1 MPLNVKDAQSSAA
14 KFVAR
19 AQAAGAAYTSG
30 VQGAGDTWQ
39 QHTASAGDAFAA
51 GVNAAISSG
60 RFAKGVN
67 RAGAAKYVAVAA
79 GKGAQRYPQGV
90 AAAGPA
96 WQSGVA
102 PYLQMMSGLTLPPR
116 MPRGD
121 PGNLQ
126 RVAAVANANRALKLK
141 S

>member
-1 MPLNVKDAQSSAA
+1 MALSVKDATASAA
-14 KFVAR
+14 KFVSR
-19 AQAAGAAYTSG
+19 AQAAGAAYTAG
-30 VQGAGDTWQ
+30 VQGAGDAWQ
-39 QHTASAGDAFAA
+39 HNTAAAGDAFAA

-67 RAGAAKYVAVAA
+67 KAGSSKYVTAAA

-90 AAAGPA
+90 ASAGPA
-96 WQSGVA
+96 WQQGTQ
-102 PYLQMMSGLTLPPR
+102 PYLAMMAGLSLPPR

-126 RVAAVANANRALKLK
+126 RVAAVAAANRALKLK

>member
-1 MPLNVKDAQSSAA
+1 MPLNVKDATSSAA

-19 AQAAGAAYTSG
+19 AQAAGAAYTQG

-67 RAGAAKYVAVAA
+67 KAGAAKYVAAAA

-96 WQSGVA
+96 WQNGVA

>member
-1 MPLNVKDAQSSAA
+1 MALNVKDAQSSAA

-19 AQAAGAAYTSG
+19 AQAAGAAYTQG
-30 VQGAGDTWQ
+30 VQAAGDIWQ
-39 QHTASAGDAFAA
+39 QHTAAAGEAFAA

-67 RAGAAKYVAVAA
+67 RAGAAKYVSAAA

-96 WQSGVA
+96 WQNGVQ
-102 PYLQMMSGLTLPPR
+102 PYLTMMAGLSLPPR